1 MQSKYKVGL
10 MRLNLLAGALLLA
23 FLAPRQTQLASA
35 LLLWLGVLWLTLT
48 AALLE
53 FSHRRPAMLPWQL
66 LPGLLLTGLLWTAPE
81 RYALWFWLWPAVL
94 LMPQPS
100 WTLGTNLMLAGISWW
115 ALYPLLGPIQAAF
128 VGLTLGVL
136 TAMAM
141 ARRHQPQQPVVR
153 QRVRLVPGLPLWSA
167 HQLTEDLPRERARC
181 QREDVHGE
189 LLLLEVP
196 RHQLWTTARTL
207 CHQLYGFESCYRLD
221 SRTLAALLLSRD
233 DVQAGQRRSALM
245 AILPTPRKARF
256 MTLATADDLGIPL
269 ADFQRQRAA
278 LTTDRE
284 FEHG

>member
-23 FLAPRQTQLASA
+23 LIASRQPQLADA

-53 FSHRRPAMLPWQL
+53 FSHRRPGMLPWQL
-66 LPGLLLTGLLWTAPE
+66 LPGLLLTGVLWTAPE
-81 RYALWFWLWPAVL
+81 RFALWLWLWPAVL
-94 LMPQPS
+94 LMPQPT
-100 WTLGTNLMLAGISWW
+100 WTLAVNLCLAGVSWW
-115 ALYPLLGPIQAAF
+115 TLYPLLGPFQAVFA
-128 VGLTLGVL
+128 GLALGVL
-136 TAMAM
+136 TAIAM
-141 ARRHQPQQPVVR
+141 ARRHQTQQPVVR

-181 QREDVHGE
+181 QREGVHGE

-196 RHQLWTTARTL
+196 RHQLWATARML
-207 CHQLYGFESCYRLD
+207 CHQLYDFESCYRLD

-233 DVQAGQRRSALM
+233 DDQASQRRAALM
-245 AILPTPRKARF
+245 DTLPTPRKTRF
-256 MTLATADDLGIPL
+256 MSLATTDDLETPL
-269 ADFQRQRAA
+269 ADFQRQPVTPAVG
-278 LTTDRE
+278 RE